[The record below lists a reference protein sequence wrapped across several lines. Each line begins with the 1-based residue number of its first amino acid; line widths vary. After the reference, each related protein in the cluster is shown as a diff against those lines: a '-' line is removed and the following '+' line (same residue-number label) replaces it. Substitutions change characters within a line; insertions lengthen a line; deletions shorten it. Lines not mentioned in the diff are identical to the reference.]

1 MDRAPFQLRR
11 GVHGSGEAVN
21 DRLIP
26 DPALPLTPSGN
37 LRRRQL
43 ISRAAEVGATAA
55 AVVAV
60 AALAIV
66 IWTVVARG
74 AKAIDLDFIFTGYPT
89 GVGPMLLGT
98 VVIALVATAMAMP
111 IGVLVA
117 LFLTEYAG
125 ARGARTLKLVLDL
138 LNGLPSI
145 VLGLFVFA
153 LLVDHK
159 QQSAF
164 AGSVA
169 LAIIELPLIARG
181 SQEVLQL
188 VPQSLRE
195 ASDALGV
202 ARWRSVLTVVL
213 PTAMS
218 GIITSTVLAV
228 ARATGE
234 TAPLILTTSV
244 FDPKAFSI
252 NPFEALPNVP
262 TWIYK
267 LSEEG
272 NPEGF
277 TEAWGMSLLLV
288 SFILFASLGAR
299 ALLARSKRKL
309 SS

>member
-1 MDRAPFQLRR
+1 MSDQP
-11 GVHGSGEAVN
+11 V
-21 DRLIP
+21 P
-26 DPALPLTPSGN
+26 DPSAPLTPSGN

-43 ISRAAEVGATAA
+43 VSRAAELAATAA
-55 AVVAV
+55 AVAAIAV
-60 AALAIV
+60 LAIV
-66 IWTVVARG
+66 IWTVASRG
-74 AKAIDLDFIFTGYPT
+74 IKAIDLDFVFTGYPT

-98 VVIALVATAMAMP
+98 AIIALLATLIAMP
-111 IGVLVA
+111 IGVLIA

-125 ARGARTLKLVLDL
+125 AKGVRGMKLILDL

-145 VLGLFVFA
+145 VLGVFVFA

-164 AGSVA
+164 AGAVA

-181 SQEVLQL
+181 SQEVLLL
-188 VPQSLRE
+188 VPGSLRE

-213 PTAMS
+213 PTALG
-218 GIITSTVLAV
+218 GIVTSTVLAV
-228 ARATGE
+228 ARAAGE
-234 TAPLILTTSV
+234 TAPLILATSN
-244 FDPKAFSI
+244 FDGKSFVL
-252 NPFEALPNVP
+252 NPFEAMPNVP
-262 TWIYK
+262 VWIYK

-277 TEAWGMSLLLV
+277 AEAWGMSLLLV

>member
-1 MDRAPFQLRR
+1 MSTGA
-11 GVHGSGEAVN
+11 
-21 DRLIP
+21 IP
-26 DPALPLTPSGN
+26 DPTAPLTPSGN
-37 LRRRQL
+37 LRRRQ
-43 ISRAAEVGATAA
+43 IVSRGAEAA
-55 AVVAV
+55 ATGAAV
-60 AALAIV
+60 IAIGVLAIV

-98 VVIALVATAMAMP
+98 IVISLVATAMAMP
-111 IGVLVA
+111 LGVLIA

-125 ARGARTLKLVLDL
+125 SRVARPLKLTLDL

-145 VLGLFVFA
+145 ILGLFVFA
-153 LLVDHK
+153 LLVNHK
-159 QQSAF
+159 QQSGF

-181 SQEVLQL
+181 SQEVLLL
-188 VPQSLRE
+188 VPKALRE

-213 PTAMS
+213 PTALG
-218 GIITSTVLAV
+218 GIVTATVLAV
-228 ARATGE
+228 ARAAGE
-234 TAPLILTTSV
+234 TAPLILASSV
-244 FDPKAFSI
+244 FDPKTFSV

>member
-1 MDRAPFQLRR
+1 M
-11 GVHGSGEAVN
+11 SGEG
-21 DRLIP
+21 LIP
-26 DPALPLTPSGN
+26 DPAAPLTPSGN
-37 LRRRQL
+37 LRRRRL
-43 ISRAAEVGATAA
+43 VSRVAEAGATAA
-55 AVVAV
+55 ALLAIAV
-60 AALAIV
+60 LAIV
-66 IWTVVARG
+66 VWTVVSRG
-74 AKAIDLDFIFTGYPT
+74 AGQIDLDFVFTGYPT

-98 VVIALVATAMAMP
+98 LVIALVATAMAMP
-111 IGVLVA
+111 LGVLIA
-117 LFLTEYAG
+117 LYLTEYAG
-125 ARGARTLKLVLDL
+125 ARGARLLKTTLDL

-145 VLGLFVFA
+145 ILGLFVFA
-153 LLVDHK
+153 LLVDHRK
-159 QQSAF
+159 QSGF

-188 VPQSLRE
+188 VPQGLRE

-213 PTAMS
+213 PSALG
-218 GIITSTVLAV
+218 GIVTSTVLAV
-228 ARATGE
+228 ARAAGE
-234 TAPLILTTSV
+234 TAPLLLATPT
-244 FDPKAFSI
+244 FDPKAFSV

-277 TEAWGMSLLLV
+277 NEAWGMSLLLV

-309 SS
+309 SSS

>member
-1 MDRAPFQLRR
+1 MNAEPGF
-11 GVHGSGEAVN
+11 
-21 DRLIP
+21 
-26 DPALPLTPSGN
+26 DPAAPLTPSGN
-37 LRRRQL
+37 LRRRQ
-43 ISRAAEVGATAA
+43 IVSRAAEIAATAA
-55 AVVAV
+55 AVLAIAV
-60 AALAIV
+60 LAIV
-66 IWTVVARG
+66 IWTVVSRG
-74 AKAIDLDFIFTGYPT
+74 AKAIDLDFVFTGYPT

-98 VVIALVATAMAMP
+98 LVITLVATAMAMP
-111 IGVLVA
+111 LGVLIA
-117 LFLTEYAG
+117 LFLTEYGGSRAAG
-125 ARGARTLKLVLDL
+125 PLRLTLDL

-145 VLGLFVFA
+145 ILGLFVFA

-159 QQSAF
+159 HQSGF

-181 SQEVLQL
+181 SQEVLLL
-188 VPQSLRE
+188 VPKSLRE
-195 ASDALGV
+195 ASDAFGV

-213 PTAMS
+213 PTALG
-218 GIITSTVLAV
+218 GIVTATVLAV
-228 ARATGE
+228 ARAAGE
-234 TAPLILTTSV
+234 TAPLILASSV
-244 FDPKAFSI
+244 FDPKTFSV